1 MSINIKNKEAERLL
15 SEIKQK
21 TGKGTSQVVLD
32 LLRAEHRRISDDEQ
46 RCVAEALER
55 AEGDLSEEE
64 KRRVAEALAWT
75 HRWQAKI
82 AAKRRP
88 DAPPI
93 DEILHWD
100 ENGLPI

>member
-15 SEIKQK
+15 AEIKQR

-32 LLRAEHRRISDDEQ
+32 LLRAEHARLDEKLRKQIADDLEWLKQ
-46 RCVAEALER
+46 WRAKVMAERL
-55 AEGDLSEEE
+55 
-64 KRRVAEALAWT
+64 
-75 HRWQAKI
+75 
-82 AAKRRP
+82 P

-93 DEILHWD
+93 DEILQWD